1 MKKIHSLIREGKL
14 ADALLCCAT
23 ELQDEP
29 LNFDIRSIYSE
40 LLCIN
45 GELEKADKQLDF
57 MVQKNPEFAVG
68 AVNLRHLIRA
78 QQSRVDFYQGK
89 GIPKLFHEAN
99 ELDTLFLK
107 MHVALLEGET
117 SEAAS
122 LAQQMEA
129 LRLESVEDEQS
140 AIRDLDDSLSP
151 YLEVLGTNGEFYLAN
166 FNEIETLKVEPVTS
180 LLEGI
185 WLRVEITI
193 KDGPSGTAHLPLVYA
208 NSNTD
213 LEKLGQVSDWEEL
226 QDEFIVGKG
235 MKMLFVND
243 EAITVPNL
251 KINVLETAE

>member
-14 ADALLCCAT
+14 TDALSCCAT

-29 LNFDIRSIYSE
+29 LNFDIRSIYAE

-78 QQSRVDFYQGK
+78 QQSRVDFYQGN
-89 GIPKLFHEAN
+89 GIPKLFHDAD

-107 MHVALLEGET
+107 MHVALLENEVN
-117 SEAAS
+117 EAAE
-122 LAQQMEA
+122 LALKMEA
-129 LRLESVEDEQS
+129 LRTTISQDDS
-140 AIRDLDDSLSP
+140 TGIRDLDDTLGP

-166 FNEIETLKVEPVTS
+166 FNEIETLRVQPNES
-180 LLEGI
+180 LLESI

-208 NSNTD
+208 NSNSD
-213 LEKLGQVSDWEEL
+213 IEKLGQVSDWEEL
-226 QDEFIVGKG
+226 KDEFIIGKG

-243 EAITVPNL
+243 EAITIPNL
-251 KINVLETAE
+251 KINALETA

>member
-14 ADALLCCAT
+14 TDALSCCAT

-29 LNFDIRSIYSE
+29 LNFDIRSIYAE

-78 QQSRVDFYQGK
+78 QQSRVDFYQGN
-89 GIPKLFHEAN
+89 GIPKLFHDAD

-107 MHVALLEGET
+107 MHVALLENEVN
-117 SEAAS
+117 EAAES
-122 LAQQMEA
+122 ALKMEA
-129 LRLESVEDEQS
+129 LRTTISQDDS
-140 AIRDLDDSLSP
+140 TGIRDLDDTLGP

-166 FNEIETLKVEPVTS
+166 FNEIETLRVQPNES
-180 LLEGI
+180 LLESI

-208 NSNTD
+208 NSNSD
-213 LEKLGQVSDWEEL
+213 IEKLGQVSDWEEL
-226 QDEFIVGKG
+226 KDEFIIGKG

-243 EAITVPNL
+243 EAITIPNL
-251 KINVLETAE
+251 KINALETA

>member
-1 MKKIHSLIREGKL
+1 
-14 ADALLCCAT
+14 
-23 ELQDEP
+23 
-29 LNFDIRSIYSE
+29 
-40 LLCIN
+40 
-45 GELEKADKQLDF
+45 
-57 MVQKNPEFAVG
+57 
-68 AVNLRHLIRA
+68 
-78 QQSRVDFYQGK
+78 
-89 GIPKLFHEAN
+89 
-99 ELDTLFLK
+99 

-166 FNEIETLKVEPVTS
+166 FNEIEALKVEPVTS

-226 QDEFIVGKG
+226 QDEFIIGKG

-243 EAITVPNL
+243 EAITISSL
-251 KINVLETAE
+251 KINAVETAE

>member
-1 MKKIHSLIREGKL
+1 MKKIHNLIREGKL
-14 ADALLCCAT
+14 TDALSCCAT

-29 LNFDIRSIYSE
+29 LNFDIRSVYAE

-89 GIPKLFHEAN
+89 GIPKLFHDADA
-99 ELDTLFLK
+99 LDTIFLR
-107 MHVALLEGET
+107 MHVALLENEVD
-117 SEAAS
+117 EAAK
-122 LAQQMEA
+122 LAKEMEE
-129 LRLESVEDEQS
+129 LRVQASQSGTSV
-140 AIRDLDDSLSP
+140 IRDLDDSLGP

-166 FNEIETLKVEPVTS
+166 FNEIETLKVEPNES
-180 LLEGI
+180 LLESI

-193 KDGPSGTAHLPLVYA
+193 KDGGPSGTAHLPLVYA
-208 NSNTD
+208 NSNSE

-226 QDEFIVGKG
+226 QDEFIIGKG
-235 MKMLFVND
+235 MKMLFVDD
-243 EAITVPNL
+243 EAITIPNL
-251 KINVLETAE
+251 KINVLETA

>member
-1 MKKIHSLIREGKL
+1 MILEVF
-14 ADALLCCAT
+14 T
-23 ELQDEP
+23 Q
-29 LNFDIRSIYSE
+29 

-78 QQSRVDFYQGK
+78 QQSRVDFYQGN
-89 GIPKLFHEAN
+89 GIPKLFHDAD

-107 MHVALLEGET
+107 MHVALLENEVN
-117 SEAAS
+117 EAAE
-122 LAQQMEA
+122 LALKMEA
-129 LRLESVEDEQS
+129 LRATISQDDS
-140 AIRDLDDSLSP
+140 TGIRDLDDTLGP

-166 FNEIETLKVEPVTS
+166 FNEIETLRVQPNES
-180 LLEGI
+180 LLESI

-208 NSNTD
+208 NSNSD
-213 LEKLGQVSDWEEL
+213 IEKLGQVSDWEEL
-226 QDEFIVGKG
+226 KDEFIIGKG

-243 EAITVPNL
+243 EAITIPNL
-251 KINVLETAE
+251 KINALETA

>member
-14 ADALLCCAT
+14 TDALSCCAA

-29 LNFDIRSIYSE
+29 LNFDIRSIYAE

-78 QQSRVDFYQGK
+78 QQSRVDFYQGN
-89 GIPKLFHEAN
+89 GIPKLFHDAD

-107 MHVALLEGET
+107 MHVALLENEVN
-117 SEAAS
+117 EAAE
-122 LAQQMEA
+122 LALKMEA
-129 LRLESVEDEQS
+129 LRATISQDDS
-140 AIRDLDDSLSP
+140 TGIRDLDDTLGP

-166 FNEIETLKVEPVTS
+166 FNEIETLRVQPNES
-180 LLEGI
+180 LLESI

-208 NSNTD
+208 NSNSD
-213 LEKLGQVSDWEEL
+213 IEKLGQVSDWEEL
-226 QDEFIVGKG
+226 KDEFIIGKG

-243 EAITVPNL
+243 EAITIPNL
-251 KINVLETAE
+251 KINALETA

>member
-14 ADALLCCAT
+14 TEALSCCAT

-89 GIPKLFHEAN
+89 GIPKLFHDAN
-99 ELDTLFLK
+99 ELDTLFLQ
-107 MHVALLEGET
+107 MHVALLEGEVD
-117 SEAAS
+117 EAAE
-122 LAQQMEA
+122 LAAQMET
-129 LRLESVEDEQS
+129 LRANELSDADFVG
-140 AIRDLDDSLSP
+140 RDLDDTLNP

-166 FNEIETLKVEPVTS
+166 FNEIESLKVEPVSS
-180 LLEGI
+180 LLESI

-208 NSNTD
+208 NSESE
-213 LEKLGQVSDWEEL
+213 LEKLGQVSDWVEL
-226 QDEFIVGKG
+226 KDEFIIGKG

-243 EAITVPNL
+243 EAITIPNL
-251 KINVLETAE
+251 KINAVEAA

>member
-14 ADALLCCAT
+14 TDALSCCAT

-29 LNFDIRSIYSE
+29 LNFDIRSIYAE

-78 QQSRVDFYQGK
+78 QQSRVDFYQGN
-89 GIPKLFHEAN
+89 GIPKLFHDAD

-107 MHVALLEGET
+107 MHVALLENEVN
-117 SEAAS
+117 EAAE
-122 LAQQMEA
+122 LALKMEA
-129 LRLESVEDEQS
+129 LRATISQDDS
-140 AIRDLDDSLSP
+140 TGIRDLDDTLGP

-166 FNEIETLKVEPVTS
+166 FNEIETLRVQPNES
-180 LLEGI
+180 LLESI

-208 NSNTD
+208 NSNSD
-213 LEKLGQVSDWEEL
+213 IEKLGQVSDWEEL
-226 QDEFIVGKG
+226 KDEFIIGKG

-243 EAITVPNL
+243 EAITIPNL
-251 KINVLETAE
+251 KINALETA